1 MLYKIVIED
10 RNYTKWQLYEAP
22 TLTAATISGFDPAAN
37 HLFSN
42 DVFEYTPANGLVNGV
57 VEIIHSSTRVVEN
70 IPAVLILADNK
81 TYGRHPINNK
91 LMYKCIP
98 DDVRLPTFLV
108 PYELKHV
115 GFSKVFVNLYVT
127 IQYKDWTTKHPV
139 GSLTQVI
146 GQVDTLDCFYE
157 YQLYCKS
164 LNASIQRLQKE
175 TSKAVKEKDA
185 TNDAFIESICANA
198 GIESRVD
205 WHVFTIDPK
214 GSLDFDDGFS
224 IKPLDNG
231 NTLVSIYIAN
241 VTIWLDALNLWQ
253 SFSKRISTIYLP
265 DKKRPMLPTI
275 LSDCLC
281 SLQAK
286 AKRVAF
292 VLDMELSSPD
302 TNQYGNVQ
310 IVSYKF
316 SNCLV
321 RVSKNY
327 VYEEPDLLK
336 NKQYTQ
342 LFDIVSQLCYKTK
355 YVKGIRDSHDVV
367 CYLMVLMNYTCA
379 KEMLQKNVGIFR
391 SALIKKDVAP
401 IVDTDVLPD
410 DVTQFIKIWNSTSGQ
425 YIDISADSEVSISHD
440 LLDLEAYIHI
450 TSPIRRL
457 VDLLNIIKFQQIF
470 GLHKLSDNAL
480 LFYDNWLKELEY
492 INTTM
497 RAIRKVQID
506 CNLLNLCFNNPDIL
520 EPHYDGYCFD
530 KLERND
536 GLFQYIV
543 FLPELKITSRVTLRE
558 NLDNYEKKK
567 YKLFIFTNEDKMKKK
582 IRLQLM

>member
-10 RNYTKWQLYEAP
+10 RNYSKWQLYEAP
-22 TLTAATISGFDPAAN
+22 TLTSATISDFDPAIH

-42 DVFEYTPANGLVNGV
+42 DVFEYNVSNGL

-127 IQYKDWTTKHPV
+127 IQYKDWTSKHPV

-146 GQVDTLDCFYE
+146 GQVDILDCFYE

-175 TSKAVKEKDA
+175 TSKAIKEKDA

-198 GIESRVD
+198 NIESRVD

-224 IKPLDNG
+224 IKQLDNG

-292 VLDMELSSPD
+292 VLDMELSAPD
-302 TNQYGNVQ
+302 PNQYGNVQ

-316 SNCLV
+316 NNCLIKV
-321 RVSKNY
+321 AKNY

-379 KEMLQKNVGIFR
+379 KEMLAKNVGIFR
-391 SALIKKDVAP
+391 SALIKKDMAP
-401 IVDTDVLPD
+401 IIDTDVLPD

-425 YIDISADSEVSISHD
+425 YIDISADTGVSISHD

-457 VDLLNIIKFQQIF
+457 VDLLNIIKFQQTF
-470 GLHKLSDNAL
+470 GLHKLSDGAL
-480 LFYDNWLKELEY
+480 MFYDNWLKELEY

-520 EPHYDGYCFD
+520 EPLYDGYCFD

-536 GLFQYIV
+536 GLYQYIV

-558 NLDNYEKKK
+558 NLDNYDKKK

>member
-1 MLYKIVIED
+1 MLYKIVVDD
-10 RNYTKWQLYEAP
+10 RSYSKWQIYDAP
-22 TLTAATISGFDPAAN
+22 TLTPVTLDLDPCLMR
-37 HLFSN
+37 LFSG
-42 DVFEYTPANGLVNGV
+42 DVFTYSDTALLTIV
-57 VEIIHSSTRVVEN
+57 HSSVRTVDN

-81 TYGRHPINNK
+81 TYGRHPGNNK
-91 LMYKCIP
+91 LLYKCVP
-98 DDVRLPTFLV
+98 DDSRMPPFLV
-108 PYELKHV
+108 PYELKNV

-127 IQYKDWTTKHPV
+127 IQFKEWTTKHPV

-146 GQVDTLDCFYE
+146 GQVDVLDCFYE

-164 LNASIQRLQKE
+164 LNASIQRLNKD
-175 TSKAVKEKDA
+175 TTKAVKEHDA
-185 TNDAFIESICANA
+185 TNDAFIETICANA

-205 WHVFTIDPK
+205 WHVFSIDPK
-214 GSLDFDDGFS
+214 GSLDFDDAFS
-224 IKPLDNG
+224 IKRLDNG
-231 NTLVSIYIAN
+231 NTLLSIYIAN

-292 VLDMELSSPD
+292 VLDLELD
-302 TNQYGNVQ
+302 CFNN

-321 RVSKNY
+321 KVFKNF
-327 VYEEPDLLK
+327 VYEEADLLK
-336 NKQYTQ
+336 NKHYTL
-342 LFDIVSQLCYKTK
+342 LFDVVTGLCSKIK
-355 YVKGIRDSHDVV
+355 YIKSIRDSHDLV

-379 KEMLQKNVGIFR
+379 KEMLMKKVGIFR
-391 SALIKKDVAP
+391 SALIKKDVNL
-401 IVDTDVLPD
+401 VDTTVVPD
-410 DVTQFIKIWNSTSGQ
+410 EVGQFIKIWNSTAGQ
-425 YIDISADSEVSISHD
+425 YIDISANSDVNISHD
-440 LLDLEAYIHI
+440 LLDLDAYIHI

-457 VDLLNIIKFQQIF
+457 VDLLNIIKIQQTFSI
-470 GLHKLSDNAL
+470 HKLSDGAIM
-480 LFYDNWLKELEY
+480 FYDSWLKELDY

-506 CNLLNLCFNNPDIL
+506 CNLLNLCFTNPAIL
-520 EPHYDGYCFD
+520 EPLYDGYCFD

-543 FLPELKITSRVTLRE
+543 FLPELKITSRITLRD
-558 NLDNYEKKK
+558 NLDNYERRK

-582 IRLQLM
+582 IRLQLT

>member
-10 RNYTKWQLYEAP
+10 RNYSKWQIYEAP
-22 TLTAATISGFDPAAN
+22 SLTPATILGLDPSVK

-42 DVFEYTPANGLVNGV
+42 DVFEYDNMTGAID
-57 VEIIHSSTRVVEN
+57 IIHSSVRSVEN

-91 LMYKCIP
+91 LMYKCVP

-108 PYELKHV
+108 PYELKYV
-115 GFSKVFVNLYVT
+115 GFSKAFVNLYVT
-127 IQYKDWTTKHPV
+127 IQYKDWSSKHPV

-146 GQVDTLDCFYE
+146 GKVDTLDCFYE

-175 TSKAVKEKDA
+175 TSKAIKEKDA
-185 TNDAFIESICANA
+185 TNDAFIETICSNA

-205 WHVFTIDPK
+205 WHIFTIDPK

-224 IKPLDNG
+224 IKCLDNG

-281 SLQAK
+281 SLQAN

-292 VLDMELSSPD
+292 VLDLEIQNDNNSNS
-302 TNQYGNVQ
+302 VQ
-310 IVSYKF
+310 IVKHNF
-316 SNCLV
+316 SNCLI
-321 RVSKNY
+321 RVAKNY
-327 VYEEPDLLK
+327 IYEEADLLK
-336 NKQYTQ
+336 NKQYRQ
-342 LFDIVSQLCYKTK
+342 LFDLVTQLCYNTK

-379 KEMLQKNVGIFR
+379 KEMLLKKVGIFR
-391 SALIKKDVAP
+391 SALIKKDFTTSIETNA
-401 IVDTDVLPD
+401 LPD
-410 DVTQFIKIWNSTSGQ
+410 EVSQFIKIWNSTAGQ
-425 YIDISADSEVSISHD
+425 YIDISADPQVIISHD
-440 LLDLEAYIHI
+440 LLDLDAYIHI

-457 VDLLNIIKFQQIF
+457 VDLLNIIKFQQSF
-470 GLHKLSDNAL
+470 GLHKLSDSATI
-480 LFYDNWLKELEY
+480 FYDSWLRELDY

-506 CNLLNLCFNNPDIL
+506 CNLLNLCFNSPDIL
-520 EPHYDGYCFD
+520 EPLYDGYCFD

-536 GLFQYIV
+536 GLYQYIV

-558 NLDNYEKKK
+558 NLDNYDKKK

-582 IRLQLM
+582 IRLQLT

>member
-1 MLYKIVIED
+1 MLYKIVVDD
-10 RNYTKWQLYEAP
+10 RNYSKWQIYDAP
-22 TLTAATISGFDPAAN
+22 TLTPVTLDLDPCLMR
-37 HLFSN
+37 LFSG
-42 DVFEYTPANGLVNGV
+42 DVFTYSDSSLLTIV
-57 VEIIHSSTRVVEN
+57 HSSVRTVDN

-81 TYGRHPINNK
+81 TYGRHPGNNK
-91 LMYKCIP
+91 LLYKCVP
-98 DDVRLPTFLV
+98 DDSRMPPFLV
-108 PYELKHV
+108 PYELKNV

-127 IQYKDWTTKHPV
+127 IQFKEWTTKHPV

-146 GQVDTLDCFYE
+146 GQVDVLDCFYE

-164 LNASIQRLQKE
+164 LNASIQRLNKD
-175 TSKAVKEKDA
+175 TTKAVKEHDA
-185 TNDAFIESICANA
+185 TNDAFIETICANA

-205 WHVFTIDPK
+205 WHVFSIDPK
-214 GSLDFDDGFS
+214 GSLDFDDAFS
-224 IKPLDNG
+224 IKRLDNG
-231 NTLVSIYIAN
+231 NTLLSIYIAN

-292 VLDMELSSPD
+292 VLDLELD
-302 TNQYGNVQ
+302 CFNN

-321 RVSKNY
+321 KVFKNF
-327 VYEEPDLLK
+327 VYEEADLLK
-336 NKQYTQ
+336 NKHYTL
-342 LFDIVSQLCYKTK
+342 LFDVVTGLCSKIK
-355 YVKGIRDSHDVV
+355 YIKSIRDSHDLV

-379 KEMLQKNVGIFR
+379 KEMLMKKVGIFR
-391 SALIKKDVAP
+391 SALIKKDETSLGLVK
-401 IVDTDVLPD
+401 VPD
-410 DVTQFIKIWNSTSGQ
+410 EVGQFIKIWNSTAGQ
-425 YIDISADSEVSISHD
+425 YIDISANSDVNISHD
-440 LLDLEAYIHI
+440 LLDLDAYIHI

-457 VDLLNIIKFQQIF
+457 VDLLNIIKIQQTFSI
-470 GLHKLSDNAL
+470 HKLSDGAIM
-480 LFYDNWLKELEY
+480 FYDSWLKELDY

-506 CNLLNLCFNNPDIL
+506 CNLLNLCFTNPAIL
-520 EPHYDGYCFD
+520 EPLYDGYCFD

-543 FLPELKITSRVTLRE
+543 FLPELKITSRITLRD
-558 NLDNYEKKK
+558 NLDNYERRK

-582 IRLQLM
+582 IRLQLT

>member
-22 TLTAATISGFDPAAN
+22 TLTPSTISEFDPAAN

-42 DVFEYTPANGLVNGV
+42 DVFEHNASNGL

-98 DDVRLPTFLV
+98 DDVRLPIFLV

-175 TSKAVKEKDA
+175 TSKAIKEKDA

-198 GIESRVD
+198 GIESRIN
-205 WHVFTIDPK
+205 WHIFTIDPK

-224 IKPLDNG
+224 IKQLDNG

-292 VLDMELSSPD
+292 VLDMEVSAPD
-302 TNQYGNVQ
+302 NNQYGNVQ

-321 RVSKNY
+321 RVAKNY
-327 VYEEPDLLK
+327 IYEEPDLLK
-336 NKQYTQ
+336 NKHYTQ

-355 YVKGIRDSHDVV
+355 YIKGIRDSHDVV

-379 KEMLQKNVGIFR
+379 KEMLAKKVGIFR
-391 SALIKKDVAP
+391 SSLIKKDG
-401 IVDTDVLPD
+401 ISLLNKEKETDVLPD
-410 DVTQFIKIWNSTSGQ
+410 DVLHFIKIWNSTSGQ

-457 VDLLNIIKFQQIF
+457 VDLLNIIKFQQVFNI
-470 GLHKLSDNAL
+470 HKLSDNAL
-480 LFYDNWLKELEY
+480 TFYDNWLKELEY

-536 GLFQYIV
+536 GLYQYIV

-558 NLDNYEKKK
+558 NLDNYDKKK

>member
-1 MLYKIVIED
+1 MLYKIVVDD
-10 RNYTKWQLYEAP
+10 RSYSKWQIYDAP
-22 TLTAATISGFDPAAN
+22 TLTPVTLDLDPCLMR
-37 HLFSN
+37 LFSG
-42 DVFEYTPANGLVNGV
+42 DVFTYSDSSLLTIV
-57 VEIIHSSTRVVEN
+57 HSSVRTVDN

-81 TYGRHPINNK
+81 TYGRHPGNNK
-91 LMYKCIP
+91 LLYKCVP
-98 DDVRLPTFLV
+98 DDSRMPPFLV
-108 PYELKHV
+108 PYELKNV

-127 IQYKDWTTKHPV
+127 IQFKEWTTKHPV

-146 GQVDTLDCFYE
+146 GQVDVLDCFYE

-164 LNASIQRLQKE
+164 LNASIQRLNKD
-175 TSKAVKEKDA
+175 TTKAVKENDA
-185 TNDAFIESICANA
+185 TNDAFIETICANA

-205 WHVFTIDPK
+205 WHVFSIDPK
-214 GSLDFDDGFS
+214 GSLDFDDAFS
-224 IKPLDNG
+224 IKCLDNG
-231 NTLVSIYIAN
+231 NTLLSIYIAN

-292 VLDMELSSPD
+292 VLDLELD
-302 TNQYGNVQ
+302 CFNN

-321 RVSKNY
+321 KVFKNF
-327 VYEEPDLLK
+327 VYEEADLLK
-336 NKQYTQ
+336 NKHYTL
-342 LFDIVSQLCYKTK
+342 LFDVVTGLCSKIK
-355 YVKGIRDSHDVV
+355 YIKSIRDSHDLV

-379 KEMLQKNVGIFR
+379 KEMLMKRVGIFR
-391 SALIKKDVAP
+391 SALIKKDETSLGLVK
-401 IVDTDVLPD
+401 VPD
-410 DVTQFIKIWNSTSGQ
+410 EVGQFIKIWNSTAGQ
-425 YIDISADSEVSISHD
+425 YIDISANSDVNISHD
-440 LLDLEAYIHI
+440 LLDLDAYIHI

-457 VDLLNIIKFQQIF
+457 VDLLNIIKIQQTFSI
-470 GLHKLSDNAL
+470 HKLSDGAIT
-480 LFYDNWLKELEY
+480 FYDSWLKELDY

-506 CNLLNLCFNNPDIL
+506 CNLLNLCFTNPDIL
-520 EPHYDGYCFD
+520 EPLYDGYCFD

-543 FLPELKITSRVTLRE
+543 FLPELKITSRITLRD
-558 NLDNYEKKK
+558 NLENYERRK

-582 IRLQLM
+582 IRLQLT

>member
-1 MLYKIVIED
+1 MLYKIVVDD
-10 RNYTKWQLYEAP
+10 RSYSKWQIYDAP
-22 TLTAATISGFDPAAN
+22 TLTPVTLDLDPCLMR
-37 HLFSN
+37 LFSG
-42 DVFEYTPANGLVNGV
+42 DVFTYSDSSLLTIV
-57 VEIIHSSTRVVEN
+57 HSSVRTVDN

-81 TYGRHPINNK
+81 TYGRHPGNNK
-91 LMYKCIP
+91 LLYKCVP
-98 DDVRLPTFLV
+98 DDSRMPPFLV
-108 PYELKHV
+108 PYELKNV

-127 IQYKDWTTKHPV
+127 IQFKEWTTKHPV

-146 GQVDTLDCFYE
+146 GQVDVLDCFYE

-164 LNASIQRLQKE
+164 LNASIQRLNKD
-175 TSKAVKEKDA
+175 TTKAVKENDA
-185 TNDAFIESICANA
+185 TNDAFIETICANA

-205 WHVFTIDPK
+205 WHVFSIDPK
-214 GSLDFDDGFS
+214 GSLDFDDAFS
-224 IKPLDNG
+224 IKCLDNG
-231 NTLVSIYIAN
+231 NTLLSIYIAN

-292 VLDMELSSPD
+292 VLDLELD
-302 TNQYGNVQ
+302 CFNN

-321 RVSKNY
+321 KVFKNF
-327 VYEEPDLLK
+327 VYEEADLLK
-336 NKQYTQ
+336 NKHYTL
-342 LFDIVSQLCYKTK
+342 LFDVVTGLCSKIK
-355 YVKGIRDSHDVV
+355 YIKSIRDSHDLV

-379 KEMLQKNVGIFR
+379 KEMLMKKVGIFR
-391 SALIKKDVAP
+391 SALIKKDETSLGLVK
-401 IVDTDVLPD
+401 VPD
-410 DVTQFIKIWNSTSGQ
+410 EVGQFIKIWNSTAGQ
-425 YIDISADSEVSISHD
+425 YIDISANSDVNISHD
-440 LLDLEAYIHI
+440 LLDLDAYIHI

-457 VDLLNIIKFQQIF
+457 VDLLNIIKIQQTFSI
-470 GLHKLSDNAL
+470 HKLSDGAIT
-480 LFYDNWLKELEY
+480 FYDSWLKELDY

-506 CNLLNLCFNNPDIL
+506 CNLLNLCFTNPDIL
-520 EPHYDGYCFD
+520 EPLYDGYCFD

-543 FLPELKITSRVTLRE
+543 FLPELKITSRITLRD
-558 NLDNYEKKK
+558 NLENYERRK

-582 IRLQLM
+582 IRLQLT

>member
-1 MLYKIVIED
+1 MLYKIVIEN
-10 RNYTKWQLYEAP
+10 RNYNKWQIYNVP
-22 TLTAATISGFDPAAN
+22 TLVPALLDGFDPCVH

-42 DVFEYTPANGLVNGV
+42 DVFDYDINTGAISIV
-57 VEIIHSSTRVVEN
+57 HSSVRIVEN

-81 TYGRHPINNK
+81 TYGRHPVNNK
-91 LMYKCIP
+91 LLYKCVP
-98 DDVRLPTFLV
+98 DDVRLPAFLV

-115 GFSKVFVNLYVT
+115 GFSKAFVNLYVT
-127 IQYKDWTTKHPV
+127 VQFKDWTSKHPV
-139 GSLTQVI
+139 GVLSQVI
-146 GQVDTLDCFYE
+146 GQVNILDCFYE

-164 LNASIQRLQKE
+164 LNTSIQRLQKD

-185 TNDAFIESICANA
+185 TNDAFIEGICLNA
-198 GIESRVD
+198 SIESRID
-205 WHVFTIDPK
+205 WAIFTIDPK
-214 GSLDFDDGFS
+214 GSTDFDDGFS
-224 IKPLDNG
+224 IKRLDNG
-231 NTLVSIYIAN
+231 NTLLSIYIAN

-281 SLQAK
+281 SLQAN

-292 VLDMELSSPD
+292 VLDMELELDSD
-302 TNQYGNVQ
+302 YGIK
-310 IVSYKF
+310 IVSNKF

-321 RVSKNY
+321 KVTKNFI
-327 VYEEPDLLK
+327 YEEPDLLK
-336 NKQYTQ
+336 NKHYTH
-342 LFDIVSQLCYKTK
+342 LFDIVSRLCYKTK
-355 YVKGIRDSHDVV
+355 YIKNVRDSHDVV

-379 KEMLQKNVGIFR
+379 KEMLKKNVGVFR
-391 SALIKKDVAP
+391 SALIKKNGENTGDF
-401 IVDTDVLPD
+401 IDSELLPD
-410 DVTQFIKIWNSTSGQ
+410 DVSQFIKIWNSTAGQ
-425 YIDISADSEVSISHD
+425 YIDISANTDVNINHE
-440 LLDLEAYIHI
+440 LLDLDAYIHI

-457 VDLLNIIKFQQIF
+457 VDLLNIIKFQQVFDI
-470 GLHKLSDNAL
+470 HKLSDNAL

-520 EPHYDGYCFD
+520 EPLYDGYCFD

-543 FLPELKITSRVTLRE
+543 FIPAIKITSRVTLRE
-558 NLDNYEKKK
+558 NLDNYEKRQ

-582 IRLQLM
+582 IRLQLI

>member
-22 TLTAATISGFDPAAN
+22 TLTPSTISEFDPAAN

-42 DVFEYTPANGLVNGV
+42 DVFEHNASNGL

-98 DDVRLPTFLV
+98 DDVRLPIFLV

-175 TSKAVKEKDA
+175 TSKAIKEKDA

-198 GIESRVD
+198 GIESRIN
-205 WHVFTIDPK
+205 WHIFTIDPK

-224 IKPLDNG
+224 IKQLDNG

-292 VLDMELSSPD
+292 VLDMEISAPD
-302 TNQYGNVQ
+302 NNQYGNVQ

-321 RVSKNY
+321 RVAKNY
-327 VYEEPDLLK
+327 IYEEPDLLK
-336 NKQYTQ
+336 NKHYTQ

-355 YVKGIRDSHDVV
+355 YIKGIRDSHDVV

-379 KEMLQKNVGIFR
+379 KEMLAKKVGIFR
-391 SALIKKDVAP
+391 SSLIKKDG
-401 IVDTDVLPD
+401 ISLLNKEKETDVLPD
-410 DVTQFIKIWNSTSGQ
+410 DVLHFIKIWNSTSGQ

-457 VDLLNIIKFQQIF
+457 VDLLNIIKFQQVFNI
-470 GLHKLSDNAL
+470 HKLSDNAL
-480 LFYDNWLKELEY
+480 TFYDNWLKELEY

-536 GLFQYIV
+536 GLYQYIV

-558 NLDNYEKKK
+558 NLDNYDKKK

>member
-1 MLYKIVIED
+1 MLYKIVVDD
-10 RNYTKWQLYEAP
+10 RSYSKWQIYDAP
-22 TLTAATISGFDPAAN
+22 TLTPVTLDLDPCLMR
-37 HLFSN
+37 LFSG
-42 DVFEYTPANGLVNGV
+42 DVFTYSDTALTIV
-57 VEIIHSSTRVVEN
+57 HSSVRTVDN

-81 TYGRHPINNK
+81 TYGRHPGNNK
-91 LMYKCIP
+91 LLYKCVP
-98 DDVRLPTFLV
+98 DDSRMPPFLV
-108 PYELKHV
+108 PYELKNV

-127 IQYKDWTTKHPV
+127 IQFKEWTTKHPV

-146 GQVDTLDCFYE
+146 GQVDVLDCFYE

-164 LNASIQRLQKE
+164 LNASIQRLNKD
-175 TSKAVKEKDA
+175 TTKAVKEHDA
-185 TNDAFIESICANA
+185 TNDAFIETICANA

-205 WHVFTIDPK
+205 WHVFSIDPK
-214 GSLDFDDGFS
+214 GSLDFDDAFS
-224 IKPLDNG
+224 IKRLDNG
-231 NTLVSIYIAN
+231 NTLLSIYIAN

-292 VLDMELSSPD
+292 VLDLELD
-302 TNQYGNVQ
+302 CFNN

-321 RVSKNY
+321 KVFKNF
-327 VYEEPDLLK
+327 VYEEADLLK
-336 NKQYTQ
+336 NKHYTL
-342 LFDIVSQLCYKTK
+342 LFDVVTGLCSKIK
-355 YVKGIRDSHDVV
+355 YIKSIRDSHDLV

-379 KEMLQKNVGIFR
+379 KEMLMKRVGIFR
-391 SALIKKDVAP
+391 SALIKKDETSLGLVK
-401 IVDTDVLPD
+401 VPD
-410 DVTQFIKIWNSTSGQ
+410 EVGQFIKIWNSTAGQ
-425 YIDISADSEVSISHD
+425 YIDISANSDVNISHD
-440 LLDLEAYIHI
+440 LLDLDAYIHI

-457 VDLLNIIKFQQIF
+457 VDLLNIIKIQQTFSI
-470 GLHKLSDNAL
+470 HKLSDGAIM
-480 LFYDNWLKELEY
+480 FYDSWLKELDY

-506 CNLLNLCFNNPDIL
+506 CNLLNLCFTNPAIL
-520 EPHYDGYCFD
+520 EPLYDGYCFD
-530 KLERND
+530 KLERTD

-543 FLPELKITSRVTLRE
+543 FLPELKITSRITLRD
-558 NLDNYEKKK
+558 NLDNYERRK

-582 IRLQLM
+582 IRLQLT

>member
-22 TLTAATISGFDPAAN
+22 TLTPSTISEFDPAAN

-42 DVFEYTPANGLVNGV
+42 DVFEHNTSNGL

-175 TSKAVKEKDA
+175 TSKAIKEKDA

-198 GIESRVD
+198 GIESRID
-205 WHVFTIDPK
+205 WHIFTIDPK

-224 IKPLDNG
+224 IKQLDNG

-292 VLDMELSSPD
+292 VLDMEVLAPD
-302 TNQYGNVQ
+302 NNQYGNVQ

-321 RVSKNY
+321 RVAKNY
-327 VYEEPDLLK
+327 IYEEPDLLK
-336 NKQYTQ
+336 NKHYTQ

-379 KEMLQKNVGIFR
+379 KEMLAKKVGIFR
-391 SALIKKDVAP
+391 SSLIKKDG
-401 IVDTDVLPD
+401 ISLLSKEKEMDVLPD
-410 DVTQFIKIWNSTSGQ
+410 DVLHFIKIWNSTSGQ

-457 VDLLNIIKFQQIF
+457 VDLLNIIKFQQTF
-470 GLHKLSDNAL
+470 GLHKLSDGAL
-480 LFYDNWLKELEY
+480 IFYDNWLKELEY

-536 GLFQYIV
+536 GLYQYIV

-558 NLDNYEKKK
+558 NLDNYDKKK

>member
-1 MLYKIVIED
+1 MLYKIVVDD
-10 RNYTKWQLYEAP
+10 RNYSKWQIYDAP
-22 TLTAATISGFDPAAN
+22 TLTPVTLDLDPCLMR
-37 HLFSN
+37 LFSG
-42 DVFEYTPANGLVNGV
+42 DVFTYSDSSLLTIV
-57 VEIIHSSTRVVEN
+57 HSSVRTVDN

-81 TYGRHPINNK
+81 TYGRHPGNNK
-91 LMYKCIP
+91 LLYKCVP
-98 DDVRLPTFLV
+98 DDSRMPPFLV
-108 PYELKHV
+108 PYELKNV

-127 IQYKDWTTKHPV
+127 IQFKEWTTKHPV

-146 GQVDTLDCFYE
+146 GQVDVLDCFYE

-164 LNASIQRLQKE
+164 LNASIQRLNKD
-175 TSKAVKEKDA
+175 TTKAVKEHDA
-185 TNDAFIESICANA
+185 TNDAFIETICANA

-205 WHVFTIDPK
+205 WHVFSIDPK
-214 GSLDFDDGFS
+214 GSLDFDDAFS
-224 IKPLDNG
+224 IKCLDNG
-231 NTLVSIYIAN
+231 NTLLSIYIAN

-292 VLDMELSSPD
+292 VLDLELD
-302 TNQYGNVQ
+302 CFNN

-321 RVSKNY
+321 KVFKNF
-327 VYEEPDLLK
+327 VYEEADLLK
-336 NKQYTQ
+336 NKHYTL
-342 LFDIVSQLCYKTK
+342 LFDVVTGLCSKIK
-355 YVKGIRDSHDVV
+355 YIKSIRDSHDLV

-379 KEMLQKNVGIFR
+379 KEMLMKRVGIFR
-391 SALIKKDVAP
+391 SALIKKDETSLGLVK
-401 IVDTDVLPD
+401 VPD
-410 DVTQFIKIWNSTSGQ
+410 EVGQFIKIWNSTAGQ
-425 YIDISADSEVSISHD
+425 YIDISANSDVNISHD
-440 LLDLEAYIHI
+440 LLDLDAYIHI

-457 VDLLNIIKFQQIF
+457 VDLLNIIKIQQTFSI
-470 GLHKLSDNAL
+470 HKLSDGAIM
-480 LFYDNWLKELEY
+480 FYDSWLKELDY

-506 CNLLNLCFNNPDIL
+506 CNLLNLCFTNPAIL
-520 EPHYDGYCFD
+520 EPLYDGYCFD

-543 FLPELKITSRVTLRE
+543 FLPELKITSRITLRD
-558 NLDNYEKKK
+558 NLENYERRK

-582 IRLQLM
+582 IRLQLT

>member
-1 MLYKIVIED
+1 MLYKIVVDD
-10 RNYTKWQLYEAP
+10 RSYSKWQIYDAP
-22 TLTAATISGFDPAAN
+22 TLTPVTLDLDPCLMR
-37 HLFSN
+37 LFSG
-42 DVFEYTPANGLVNGV
+42 DVFTYSDSSLLTIV
-57 VEIIHSSTRVVEN
+57 HSSVRTVDN

-81 TYGRHPINNK
+81 TYGRHPGNNK
-91 LMYKCIP
+91 LLYKCVP
-98 DDVRLPTFLV
+98 DDSRMPPFLV
-108 PYELKHV
+108 PYELKNV

-127 IQYKDWTTKHPV
+127 IQFKEWTTKHPV

-146 GQVDTLDCFYE
+146 GQVDVLDCFYE

-164 LNASIQRLQKE
+164 LNASIQRLNKD
-175 TSKAVKEKDA
+175 TTKAVKENDA
-185 TNDAFIESICANA
+185 TNDAFIETICANA

-205 WHVFTIDPK
+205 WHVFSIDPK
-214 GSLDFDDGFS
+214 GSLDFDDAFS
-224 IKPLDNG
+224 IKCLDNG
-231 NTLVSIYIAN
+231 NTLLSIYIAN

-292 VLDMELSSPD
+292 VLDLELD
-302 TNQYGNVQ
+302 CFNN

-321 RVSKNY
+321 KVFKNF
-327 VYEEPDLLK
+327 VYEEADLLK
-336 NKQYTQ
+336 NKHYTL
-342 LFDIVSQLCYKTK
+342 LFDLVTGLCSKIK
-355 YVKGIRDSHDVV
+355 YIKSIRDSHDLV

-379 KEMLQKNVGIFR
+379 KEMLMKRVGIFR
-391 SALIKKDVAP
+391 SALIKKDETSLGLVK
-401 IVDTDVLPD
+401 VPD
-410 DVTQFIKIWNSTSGQ
+410 EVGQFIKIWNSTAGQ
-425 YIDISADSEVSISHD
+425 YIDISANSDVNISHD
-440 LLDLEAYIHI
+440 LLDLDAYIHI

-457 VDLLNIIKFQQIF
+457 VDLLNIIKIQQTFSI
-470 GLHKLSDNAL
+470 HKLSDGAIT
-480 LFYDNWLKELEY
+480 FYDSWLKELDY

-506 CNLLNLCFNNPDIL
+506 CNLLNLCFTNPDIL
-520 EPHYDGYCFD
+520 EPLYDGYCFD

-543 FLPELKITSRVTLRE
+543 FLPELKITSRITLRD
-558 NLDNYEKKK
+558 NLENYERRK

-582 IRLQLM
+582 IRLQLT

>member
-1 MLYKIVIED
+1 MLYKIVVDD
-10 RNYTKWQLYEAP
+10 RSYSKWQIYDAP
-22 TLTAATISGFDPAAN
+22 TLTPVTLDLDPCLMR
-37 HLFSN
+37 LFSG
-42 DVFEYTPANGLVNGV
+42 DVFTYSDTALLTIV
-57 VEIIHSSTRVVEN
+57 HSSVRSVDN

-81 TYGRHPINNK
+81 TYGRHPGNNK
-91 LMYKCIP
+91 LLYKCVP
-98 DDVRLPTFLV
+98 DDSRMPPFLV
-108 PYELKHV
+108 PYELKNV

-127 IQYKDWTTKHPV
+127 IQFKEWTTKHPV

-146 GQVDTLDCFYE
+146 GQVDVLDCFYE

-164 LNASIQRLQKE
+164 LNASIQRLNKD
-175 TSKAVKEKDA
+175 TTKAVKENDA
-185 TNDAFIESICANA
+185 TNDAFIETICANA

-205 WHVFTIDPK
+205 WHVFSIDPK
-214 GSLDFDDGFS
+214 GSLDFDDAFS
-224 IKPLDNG
+224 IKRLDNG
-231 NTLVSIYIAN
+231 NILLSIYIAN

-292 VLDMELSSPD
+292 VLDLELD
-302 TNQYGNVQ
+302 CFNN

-321 RVSKNY
+321 KVFKNF
-327 VYEEPDLLK
+327 VYEEADLLK
-336 NKQYTQ
+336 NKHYTL
-342 LFDIVSQLCYKTK
+342 LFDVVTGLCSKIK
-355 YVKGIRDSHDVV
+355 YIKSIRDSHDLV

-379 KEMLQKNVGIFR
+379 KEMLMKRVGIFR
-391 SALIKKDVAP
+391 SALIKKDETSLGLVK
-401 IVDTDVLPD
+401 VPD
-410 DVTQFIKIWNSTSGQ
+410 EVGQFIKIWNSTAGQ
-425 YIDISADSEVSISHD
+425 YIDISANSDVNISHD
-440 LLDLEAYIHI
+440 LLDLDAYIHI

-457 VDLLNIIKFQQIF
+457 VDLLNIIKIQQTFSI
-470 GLHKLSDNAL
+470 HKLSDGAIM
-480 LFYDNWLKELEY
+480 FYDSWLKELDY

-506 CNLLNLCFNNPDIL
+506 CNLLNLCFTNPDIL
-520 EPHYDGYCFD
+520 EPLYDGYCFD

-543 FLPELKITSRVTLRE
+543 FLPELKITSRITLRD
-558 NLDNYEKKK
+558 NLDNYERRK

-582 IRLQLM
+582 IRLQLT

>member
-1 MLYKIVIED
+1 MLYKIVVDD
-10 RNYTKWQLYEAP
+10 RSYSKWQIYDAP
-22 TLTAATISGFDPAAN
+22 TLTPVTLDLDPCLMR
-37 HLFSN
+37 LFSG
-42 DVFEYTPANGLVNGV
+42 DVFTYSDSSLLTIV
-57 VEIIHSSTRVVEN
+57 HSSVRTVDN

-81 TYGRHPINNK
+81 TYGRHPGNNK
-91 LMYKCIP
+91 LLYKCVP
-98 DDVRLPTFLV
+98 DDSRMPPFLV
-108 PYELKHV
+108 PYELKNV

-127 IQYKDWTTKHPV
+127 IQFKEWTTKHPV

-146 GQVDTLDCFYE
+146 GQVDVLDCFYE

-164 LNASIQRLQKE
+164 LNASIQRLNKD
-175 TSKAVKEKDA
+175 TTKAVKENDA
-185 TNDAFIESICANA
+185 TNDAFIETICANA

-205 WHVFTIDPK
+205 WHVFSIDPK
-214 GSLDFDDGFS
+214 GSLDFDDAFS
-224 IKPLDNG
+224 IKCLDNV
-231 NTLVSIYIAN
+231 NTLLSIYIAN

-253 SFSKRISTIYLP
+253 SLSKRISTIYLP

-292 VLDMELSSPD
+292 VLDLELD
-302 TNQYGNVQ
+302 CFNN

-321 RVSKNY
+321 KVFKNF
-327 VYEEPDLLK
+327 VYEEADLLK
-336 NKQYTQ
+336 NKHYTL
-342 LFDIVSQLCYKTK
+342 LFDVVTGLCSKIK
-355 YVKGIRDSHDVV
+355 YIKSIRDSHDLV

-379 KEMLQKNVGIFR
+379 KEMLMKRVGIFR
-391 SALIKKDVAP
+391 SALIKKDETSLGLVK
-401 IVDTDVLPD
+401 VPD
-410 DVTQFIKIWNSTSGQ
+410 EVGQFIKIWNSTAGQ
-425 YIDISADSEVSISHD
+425 YIDISANSDVNISHD
-440 LLDLEAYIHI
+440 LLDLDAYIHI

-457 VDLLNIIKFQQIF
+457 VDLLNIIKIQQTFSI
-470 GLHKLSDNAL
+470 HKLSDGAIT
-480 LFYDNWLKELEY
+480 FYDSWLKELDY

-506 CNLLNLCFNNPDIL
+506 CNLLNLCFTNPDIL
-520 EPHYDGYCFD
+520 EPLYDGYCFD

-543 FLPELKITSRVTLRE
+543 FLPELKITSRITLRD
-558 NLDNYEKKK
+558 NLENYERRK

-582 IRLQLM
+582 IRLQLT

>member
-22 TLTAATISGFDPAAN
+22 TLTHSTITDFDPAAN

-42 DVFEYTPANGLVNGV
+42 DVFEHNANNGR

-98 DDVRLPTFLV
+98 DDIRLPIFLV

-127 IQYKDWTTKHPV
+127 IQYKDWTSKHPV

-185 TNDAFIESICANA
+185 TNDAFIESICSNA
-198 GIESRVD
+198 GIESRVN

-292 VLDMELSSPD
+292 VLDMELSAPD
-302 TNQYGNVQ
+302 NNQYGNVQ

-321 RVSKNY
+321 RVAKNY

-379 KEMLQKNVGIFR
+379 KEMLAKNVGIFR
-391 SALIKKDVAP
+391 SALIKKDGIAP
-401 IVDTDVLPD
+401 LDKEKETDVLPD
-410 DVTQFIKIWNSTSGQ
+410 DVLQFIKIWNSTSGQ
-425 YIDISADSEVSISHD
+425 YIDISADSQVSISHD

-457 VDLLNIIKFQQIF
+457 VDLLNIIKFQQVF
-470 GLHKLSDNAL
+470 ELHKLSDGAL

-536 GLFQYIV
+536 GLYQYIV

-558 NLDNYEKKK
+558 NLDNYDKKK

>member
-10 RNYTKWQLYEAP
+10 RNYSKWQLYEAP
-22 TLTAATISGFDPAAN
+22 TLTSATISDFDPAAN

-42 DVFEYTPANGLVNGV
+42 DVFEYNVSNGL

-175 TSKAVKEKDA
+175 TSKAIKEKDA

-205 WHVFTIDPK
+205 WHVFTIDPR

-224 IKPLDNG
+224 IKQLDNG

-292 VLDMELSSPD
+292 VLDMELSAPD

-316 SNCLV
+316 TNCLV
-321 RVSKNY
+321 KVAKNY

-379 KEMLQKNVGIFR
+379 KEMLAKNVGIFR
-391 SALIKKDVAP
+391 SALIKKDITP

-425 YIDISADSEVSISHD
+425 YIDISADTGVSISHD

-457 VDLLNIIKFQQIF
+457 VDLLNIIKFQQTF
-470 GLHKLSDNAL
+470 GLHKLSDGAL

-520 EPHYDGYCFD
+520 EPLYDGYCFD

-536 GLFQYIV
+536 GLYQYIV

-558 NLDNYEKKK
+558 NLDNYDKKK

>member
-1 MLYKIVIED
+1 MLYKIVVDD
-10 RNYTKWQLYEAP
+10 RSYSKWQIYDAP
-22 TLTAATISGFDPAAN
+22 TLTPVTLDLDPCLMR
-37 HLFSN
+37 LFSG
-42 DVFEYTPANGLVNGV
+42 DVFTYSDTALTIV
-57 VEIIHSSTRVVEN
+57 HSSVRTVDN

-81 TYGRHPINNK
+81 TYGRHPGNNK
-91 LMYKCIP
+91 LLYKCVP
-98 DDVRLPTFLV
+98 DDSRMPPFLV
-108 PYELKHV
+108 PYELKNV

-127 IQYKDWTTKHPV
+127 IQFKEWTTKHPV

-146 GQVDTLDCFYE
+146 GQVDVLDCFYE

-164 LNASIQRLQKE
+164 LNASIQRLNKD
-175 TSKAVKEKDA
+175 TTKAVKEHDA
-185 TNDAFIESICANA
+185 TNDAFIETICANA

-205 WHVFTIDPK
+205 WHVFSIDPK
-214 GSLDFDDGFS
+214 GSLDFDDAFS
-224 IKPLDNG
+224 IKRLDNG
-231 NTLVSIYIAN
+231 NTLLSIYIAN

-292 VLDMELSSPD
+292 VLDLELD
-302 TNQYGNVQ
+302 CFNN

-321 RVSKNY
+321 KVFKNF
-327 VYEEPDLLK
+327 VYEEADLLK
-336 NKQYTQ
+336 NKHYTL
-342 LFDIVSQLCYKTK
+342 LFDVVTGLCSKIK
-355 YVKGIRDSHDVV
+355 YIKSIRDSHDLV

-379 KEMLQKNVGIFR
+379 KEMLMKRVGIFR
-391 SALIKKDVAP
+391 SALIKKDVNL
-401 IVDTDVLPD
+401 VDTTVVPD
-410 DVTQFIKIWNSTSGQ
+410 EVGQFIKIWNSTAGQ
-425 YIDISADSEVSISHD
+425 YIDISANSDVNISHD
-440 LLDLEAYIHI
+440 LLDLDAYIHI

-457 VDLLNIIKFQQIF
+457 VDLLNIIKIQQTFSI
-470 GLHKLSDNAL
+470 HKLSDGAIT
-480 LFYDNWLKELEY
+480 FYDSWLKELDY

-506 CNLLNLCFNNPDIL
+506 CNLLNLCFTNPAIL
-520 EPHYDGYCFD
+520 EPLYDGYCFD

-543 FLPELKITSRVTLRE
+543 FLPELKITSRITLRD
-558 NLDNYEKKK
+558 NLDNYERRK

-582 IRLQLM
+582 IRLQLT

>member
-22 TLTAATISGFDPAAN
+22 TLTHSTITDFDPAAN

-42 DVFEYTPANGLVNGV
+42 DVFEHNANNGR

-98 DDVRLPTFLV
+98 DDVRLPIFLV

-127 IQYKDWTTKHPV
+127 IQYKDWTSKHPI

-198 GIESRVD
+198 EIESRID

-292 VLDMELSSPD
+292 VLDMELSAPD
-302 TNQYGNVQ
+302 NNQYGNVQ

-321 RVSKNY
+321 RVAKNY

-379 KEMLQKNVGIFR
+379 KEMLAKNVGIFR
-391 SALIKKDVAP
+391 SALIKKDGIAP
-401 IVDTDVLPD
+401 LDKEKETDVLPD
-410 DVTQFIKIWNSTSGQ
+410 DVLQFIKIWNSTSGQ
-425 YIDISADSEVSISHD
+425 YIDISADSQVSISHD

-457 VDLLNIIKFQQIF
+457 VDLLNIIKFQQVF
-470 GLHKLSDNAL
+470 ELHKLSDGAL

-536 GLFQYIV
+536 GLYQYIV

-558 NLDNYEKKK
+558 NLDNYDKKK